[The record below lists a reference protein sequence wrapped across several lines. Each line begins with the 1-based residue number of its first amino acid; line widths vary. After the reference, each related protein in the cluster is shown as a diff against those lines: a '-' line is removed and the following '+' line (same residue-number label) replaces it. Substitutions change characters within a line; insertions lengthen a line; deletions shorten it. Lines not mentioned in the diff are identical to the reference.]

1 MSFKKINMSK
11 AKAKGQI
18 YLSSTL
24 KASVNNEL
32 WSSGSSLTYMLSL
45 VQCIYTCST
54 NIANMNLKLSV
65 VCFFFFNFQSVD
77 CLWK

>member
-1 MSFKKINMSK
+1 MSFKKINTSK

-24 KASVNNEL
+24 KASANNEL
-32 WSSGSSLTYMLSL
+32 WSTGSLLTCMLSL
-45 VQCIYTCST
+45 VQCIYTLST
-54 NIANMNLKLSV
+54 NISNMNLKLSV
-65 VCFFFFNFQSVD
+65 ICFFFHFQSVD